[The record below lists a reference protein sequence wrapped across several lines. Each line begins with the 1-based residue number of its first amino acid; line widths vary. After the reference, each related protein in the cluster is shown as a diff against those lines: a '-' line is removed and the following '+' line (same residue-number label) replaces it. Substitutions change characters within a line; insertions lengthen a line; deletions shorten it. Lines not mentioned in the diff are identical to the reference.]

1 MDSLTFTFLMIGV
14 VLVVGRGLLYLQEHK
29 RKH

>member
-1 MDSLTFTFLMIGV
+1 MDSLTFTFLMIGAA
-14 VLVVGRGLLYLQEHK
+14 LVIGWGLLYLQE